1 MHLQSSP
8 TSTMKDKSTMAKSS
22 FTYREQMKSSS
33 WLRRRR
39 SESAIKH
46 ISEGDL
52 RVNQMKFHSNE
63 NMGSLSGAVALW
75 PLWWQRQAVG
85 DVKCGDWT
93 SGRLQEEWKKHH
105 SIVMK
110 AVLLIKE
117 MSPIKVS
124 LTDDS
129 AQRSA
134 RLCEAF
140 SYKWIGQTK
149 GIIPT

>member
-1 MHLQSSP
+1 
-8 TSTMKDKSTMAKSS
+8 
-22 FTYREQMKSSS
+22 
-33 WLRRRR
+33 
-39 SESAIKH
+39 
-46 ISEGDL
+46 
-52 RVNQMKFHSNE
+52 
-63 NMGSLSGAVALW
+63 
-75 PLWWQRQAVG
+75 
-85 DVKCGDWT
+85 
-93 SGRLQEEWKKHH
+93 
-105 SIVMK
+105 MK

>member
-1 MHLQSSP
+1 MLWRFAPCGGYDRQSA
-8 TSTMKDKSTMAKSS
+8 T
-22 FTYREQMKSSS
+22 
-33 WLRRRR
+33 
-39 SESAIKH
+39 
-46 ISEGDL
+46 
-52 RVNQMKFHSNE
+52 SNE
-63 NMGSLSGAVALW
+63 ETEPLGSCK
-75 PLWWQRQAVG
+75 RR
-85 DVKCGDWT
+85 
-93 SGRLQEEWKKHH
+93 GRKHH
-105 SIVMK
+105 SNVIK
-110 AVLLIKE
+110 AALLIKE